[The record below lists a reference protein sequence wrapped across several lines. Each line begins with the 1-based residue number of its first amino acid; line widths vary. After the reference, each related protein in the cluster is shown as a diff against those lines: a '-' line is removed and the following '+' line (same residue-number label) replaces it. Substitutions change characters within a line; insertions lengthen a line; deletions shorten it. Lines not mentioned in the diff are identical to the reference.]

1 MTQNLNPRK
10 IMKRALKISLVAILV
25 AIAGFANAQQ
35 KFGHIDSQALIQV
48 MPETKAASDQ
58 MELEGKKLE
67 DQLKVMQDEYQKK
80 LTEFSQQGD
89 SLSEIVKQAK
99 IEDIQSLEQRIRNFQ
114 QMAQQQIQQKQ
125 GELMQPIFKKANE
138 TIEAVAKEQGVIYV
152 FDANA
157 VLYKSNESIDL
168 LPLVKAK
175 LGIQ

>member
-1 MTQNLNPRK
+1 
-10 IMKRALKISLVAILV
+10 MKRALKICLVAILV

-35 KFGHIDSQALIQV
+35 KFGHIDSNALIQV
-48 MPETKAASDQ
+48 MPETKAA
-58 MELEGKKLE
+58 MEAVDNEGKNLE
-67 DQLKVMQDEYQKK
+67 SQMKTMQDEYNKK

-99 IEDIQSLEQRIRNFQ
+99 IEDLQSLEQRIRNFQ
-114 QMAQQQIQQKQ
+114 QVAQQQLQQKNA
-125 GELMQPIFKKANE
+125 ELMQPVITKANE
-138 TIEAVAKEQGVIYV
+138 AIEAVAKEQGVIYV
-152 FDANA
+152 FDASQ